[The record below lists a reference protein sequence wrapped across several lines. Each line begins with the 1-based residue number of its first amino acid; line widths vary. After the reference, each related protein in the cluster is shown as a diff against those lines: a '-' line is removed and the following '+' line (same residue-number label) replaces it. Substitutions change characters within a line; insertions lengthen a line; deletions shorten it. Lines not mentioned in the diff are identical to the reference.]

1 MNINLV
7 TPLGYTG
14 YGMAGLN
21 ILKALIRLGH
31 NVALFPIGTPNPDS
45 QEDVEAIQL
54 ASKNTANFDPHALCI
69 RIWHQFDM
77 AQRVGTGRFVGFPIF
92 ELDTLKPNEIHH
104 LSTLDEIA
112 VTSEWAKSVL
122 ENNGIHKPIK
132 VCPLGVDRNIF
143 RPLGE
148 PESTKSLRTKPGNMV
163 FLNMGKWEV
172 RKGHDILAKIF
183 MDTFSQTDAVELWM
197 CPHNPFLKQQE
208 IDGFMRNYH
217 SRPGQIKVL
226 ERLKSSKNVAEVMNT
241 ADVGIFPSRAE
252 GWNMEALEMLACSKH
267 IIITECSAH
276 TEYCNHENSH
286 LVMVPDVEPAVDKKW
301 FFGDGNWAK
310 IDDAAIEQISRYM
323 RELYDRF
330 HFHGLSRNIAGLE
343 TAQKLTWENTA
354 KKLLEVTPE
363 YSGVSGYIKYEEPA
377 LNR

>member
-1 MNINLV
+1 MNINLI

-21 ILKALIRLGH
+21 ILKALIQLGH
-31 NVALFPIGTPNPDS
+31 TVSLFPIGQPNPDS
-45 QEDVEAIQL
+45 QEDVNAIQL
-54 ASKNTANFDPHALCI
+54 GVKNSATFDKDAPCI

-77 AQRVGTGRFVGFPIF
+77 AQRVGTGRFIGFPIF

-112 VTSEWAKSVL
+112 VTSEWAKNIL
-122 ENNGIHKPIK
+122 IQNGLGYKPIK

-143 RPLGE
+143 RPQGQ
-148 PESTKSLRTKPGNMV
+148 PESTKNLRTKPGNMV
-163 FLNMGKWEV
+163 ILNMGKWEV
-172 RKGHDILAKIF
+172 RKGHDILGKVF

-208 IDGFMRNYH
+208 IDKFMRSYN

-226 ERLKSSKNVAEVMNT
+226 ERLKTSKNVAEVMNT
-241 ADVGIFPSRAE
+241 ADAGIFPSRAE
-252 GWNMEALEMLACSKH
+252 GWNMEALEMLSCGKH

-276 TEYCNHENSH
+276 TEFCNHDNSN
-286 LVMVPDVEPAVDKKW
+286 LVMVPEVESAVDNKW

-310 IDDAAIEQISRYM
+310 LDDNALEQMSMYLKT
-323 RELYDRF
+323 LYDRF
-330 HFHGLSRNIAGLE
+330 HFTGLSTNIAGIQ
-343 TAQKLTWENTA
+343 TAQKYSWENTA
-354 KKLLEVTPE
+354 TKLLETSKE
-363 YSGVSGYIKYEEPA
+363 YAGYTEYV
-377 LNR
+377 NSVV